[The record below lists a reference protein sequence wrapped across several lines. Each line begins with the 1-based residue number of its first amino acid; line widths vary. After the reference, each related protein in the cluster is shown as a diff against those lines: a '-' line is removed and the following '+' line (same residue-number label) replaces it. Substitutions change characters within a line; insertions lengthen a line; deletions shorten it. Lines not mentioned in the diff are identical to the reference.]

1 MGAEYSIEPPG
12 QVWLLEPR
20 VDREENERVQFVSF
34 FFSSSS
40 SLSFLW
46 SFGGCACGAQYQIL
60 DWNDHCRSDVIGV
73 MIPFPHSIVCDAM
86 SLDMI

>member
-34 FFSSSS
+34 FFSLPLPHF
-40 SLSFLW
+40 LSF
-46 SFGGCACGAQYQIL
+46 G
-60 DWNDHCRSDVIGV
+60 RSVGVHVGRSIKSWIG
-73 MIPFPHSIVCDAM
+73 MIIVVLTLLA
-86 SLDMI
+86 S